1 MSYMNPINIFIVVD
15 FSAKKL
21 GMLDPVIK
29 VRHKAAAV
37 LVFAIASIASGQ
49 RFVINL
55 GFSLTKLS
63 MSNTS
68 KRGYSKMT
76 VHKSS
81 F

>member
-1 MSYMNPINIFIVVD
+1 MSYMNPINIFVVVD

-29 VRHKAAAV
+29 VRHKAAVV

-63 MSNTS
+63 MSNTF